1 MTYSR
6 MMEGLKFAGIEMDRK
21 VLSDIAIKD
30 PAAFEAFAAQAKAAI
45 ERKSSQAKA
54 TA

>member
-1 MTYSR
+1 

-21 VLSDIAIKD
+21 VLADLAVKD
-30 PAAFEAFAAQAKAAI
+30 PAAFEAFAGQAKSAM
-45 ERKSSQAKA
+45 ERKMSQAKA